1 MTACDETSAATL
13 ATKLAALR
21 TGRHF
26 RERATCAD
34 AADFLA
40 VLDKAGTDVV
50 IEGDEL
56 PLTK

>member
-21 TGRHF
+21 TERHF
-26 RERATCAD
+26 QERAARAD
-34 AADFLA
+34 PADYLA
-40 VLDKAGTDVV
+40 VLQKAGTDVA

-56 PLTK
+56 PPTK